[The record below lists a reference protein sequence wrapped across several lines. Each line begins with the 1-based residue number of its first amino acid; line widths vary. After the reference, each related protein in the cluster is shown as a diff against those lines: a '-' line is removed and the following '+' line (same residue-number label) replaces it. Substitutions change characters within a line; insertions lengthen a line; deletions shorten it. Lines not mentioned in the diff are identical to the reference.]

1 MLRSM
6 IGIVAASCSVAS
18 AANVYV
24 FSTGIPAADAA
35 YVASLTGHGH
45 TVTLGVSWDLFDG
58 TASLAGIDVGLMNH
72 SGNWSSS
79 TDTVPLAGQQQL
91 VDFVAAGGGLI
102 TTEWIV
108 YNNGTSGGTA
118 YALVAPILPV
128 TYGLSW
134 NGSAS
139 TTFTQASTDAVM
151 NSGVPET
158 FESPVDYFAG
168 TETKLEPRPG
178 ATVFFL
184 GSNLDNNAAVTGWQ
198 VGAGRTVSFS
208 TMPGELS
215 LAHANYSRLLSNAID
230 WANNVPPPCDPD
242 MNQDGNVDQDDVGY
256 LINVVGGGDNP
267 TGIDPD
273 FNQDGNVDQDDV
285 AALIDTVGG
294 GGCP

>member
-1 MLRSM
+1 MRRLM
-6 IGIVAASCSVAS
+6 IGVVAGSCGVAS

-24 FSTGIPAADAA
+24 FSTGVPAVDAA
-35 YVASLTGHGH
+35 YVSSLTSHGH
-45 TVTLGVSWDLFDG
+45 TVTIGASWELFDG
-58 TASLAGIDVGLMNH
+58 TASLAGIDVVLMNH
-72 SGNWSSS
+72 GGNWTSS
-79 TDTVPLAGQQQL
+79 TDSVPLAGQQQL
-91 VDFVAAGGGLI
+91 VDFVGAGGGVI

-108 YNNGTSGGTA
+108 YNHGASDGTA
-118 YALVAPILPV
+118 YAVIMPILPV
-128 TYGLSW
+128 TYGLTW
-134 NGSAS
+134 NGAAS

-151 NSGVPET
+151 NSGLPAT
-158 FESPVDYFAG
+158 FESPVDFFAG
-168 TETKLEPRPG
+168 TETELEPRPG

-208 TMPGELS
+208 TMPGEFS
-215 LAHANYSRLLSNAID
+215 LADANYSRLLSNAID
-230 WANNVPPPCDPD
+230 WADNVPPPCDPD